1 MFEISKIY
9 DIGFIGVCGKTHIL
23 CEDFIL
29 PRSIFLRSAF
39 LRVKQKKSTQS
50 ATGLK
55 DTDQLITEWINDT
68 KISFYKIKYLEY
80 P

>member
-1 MFEISKIY
+1 VFEISKIY

-29 PRSIFLRSAF
+29 PRSTF